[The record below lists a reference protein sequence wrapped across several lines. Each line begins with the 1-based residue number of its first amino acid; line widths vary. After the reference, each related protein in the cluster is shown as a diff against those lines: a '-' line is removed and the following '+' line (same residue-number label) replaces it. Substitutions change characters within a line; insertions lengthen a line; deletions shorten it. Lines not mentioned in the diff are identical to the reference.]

1 MDYRNIFERDFGFQI
16 KWKSNGEGIGR
27 CPNPTHEDRKPSCSF
42 NANKGVIYC
51 HSCGYSKNAYSYA
64 KEQGFNNPHQ
74 YIKNDYSYEYK
85 PPTPLKSQNKDTSKL
100 KYNIESIKQ
109 ENVQRLPEIM
119 RDDSE
124 FWNGDYG
131 IDKSGRVTFH
141 YANAIKVHKCSKTEK
156 NPWWMKNK
164 KEDAICQI
172 FGLNRIDVTKPVI
185 IFEGEP
191 DVIIVK
197 GLYNAISF
205 SHGAE
210 SIPDDLSSLK
220 DVPQIIVLGDNDEA
234 GAKHNQKVAHHFHL
248 MGIETKIATWDKS
261 LPEGYDPKDDYKANK
276 NFDETDK
283 AIANAV
289 LYEPNE
295 TELKNN
301 LGDFVFMNPKTM
313 RNAEI
318 KPIEWYV
325 EGILPKGF
333 NSMIAGTTGS
343 KKSLYAMQLAMC
355 LANGEREF
363 CGGKINKQYKV
374 MYVDTEAGE
383 MEFQRRFQNILKH
396 MEWRGDDNFRVIS
409 RHGRTADIWEDCHN
423 AISIYK
429 PDLIIID
436 CLYNSTAI
444 DDFSKS
450 SAMSK
455 VTNALSDFKAKR
467 GVDMLAVH
475 HFTKGNHDTFT
486 LDRISGASTLLN
498 WVEYAML
505 MVMTNRDDINLWK
518 VGKARGVPHNKNVYG
533 LLWDD
538 FWFIEYGII
547 EDIQP
552 FMLDKHVKNKYASLL
567 EDLAE
572 RFDTKDWLNV
582 FNQQYQNMTERT
594 AKTWLKKCVES
605 KMVKRLS
612 QGLYQKHLKLINEEN
627 IDNN

>member
-1 MDYRNIFERDFGFQI
+1 MDYLSIFERDFGFQI
-16 KWKSNGEGIGR
+16 KWSGVEGIGR
-27 CPNPTHEDRKPSCSF
+27 CPNPHHEDRNPSCSF
-42 NANKGVIYC
+42 NAEKGVWYC
-51 HSCGYSKNAYSYA
+51 HSCGVGNNAYSYA
-64 KEQGFNNPHQ
+64 KEHGFDNPHQ

-85 PPTPLKSQNKDTSKL
+85 PISPLKSQNRDIPKTNLD
-100 KYNIESIKQ
+100 IKTKVK
-109 ENVQRLPEIM
+109 ENCQRLPEIM
-119 RDDSE
+119 RHDSE
-124 FWNGDYG
+124 FWGMDYG
-131 IDKSGRVTFH
+131 IDKDGRITLH
-141 YANAIKVHKCSKTEK
+141 YPNAIKVHKCAKTEK
-156 NPWWMKNK
+156 NPYWIKNN
-164 KEDAICQI
+164 KEDAVCQI

-191 DVIIVK
+191 DLIIAK

-205 SHGAE
+205 SHGAGK
-210 SIPDDLSSLK
+210 IPDDLSPLK

-234 GAKHNQKVAHHFHL
+234 GATHNQKIAHHFHL
-248 MGIETKIATWDKS
+248 MGIESKIAKWDKS
-261 LPEGYDPKDDYKANK
+261 LPKGYDPKDDYKANK

-283 AIANAV
+283 AIVNAV
-289 LYEPNE
+289 LYQPGE
-295 TELKNN
+295 TEIDNN

-318 KPIEWYV
+318 KPTEWYV
-325 EGILPKGF
+325 DGILPKGF

-363 CGGKINKQYKV
+363 CGGKIDKQYKV

-383 MEFQRRFQNILKH
+383 SEFQRRFQQILKH
-396 MEWRGDDNFRVIS
+396 MDWHGDDNFRAIS
-409 RHGRTADIWEDCHN
+409 RHGRTADIWENCHK
-423 AISIYK
+423 AISIYE

-436 CLYNSTAI
+436 CLYNSTSL

-455 VTNALSDFKAKR
+455 VTNVLSDFKAKR

-498 WVEYAML
+498 WIEYAIL
-505 MVMTNRDDINLWK
+505 MVRSNREDLCLWR
-518 VGKARGVPHNKNVYG
+518 VGKARGVPHNENVYG

-547 EDIQP
+547 EDIAP
-552 FMLDKHVKNKYASLL
+552 FMLDKHAKNKYSNML
-567 EDLAE
+567 EGLPD
-572 RFDTKDWLNV
+572 RFDRKDWINV
-582 FNQQYQNMTERT
+582 FCQEHPELSERT
-594 AKTWLKKCVES
+594 GDSWLKKCLEAR
-605 KMVKRLS
+605 MVKRIA
-612 QGLYQKHLKLINEEN
+612 GNGVYEKHLRLINETN
-627 IDNN
+627 IDK